1 MKNNSLL
8 CSNALHCN
16 GNHEAPPQILAG
28 GRASINIISRFYLET
43 SNESILSETTTQN
56 IRFATIPKT
65 IRIPTVVNMNNTG
78 QMSKSEVQPT

>member
-43 SNESILSETTTQN
+43 RGKYNFVGN
-56 IRFATIPKT
+56 YNPKY
-65 IRIPTVVNMNNTG
+65 TVSHNTKSDRNSYS
-78 QMSKSEVQPT
+78 SKHEQQRADVQI